1 MNNSEIEDVLRELP
15 PSSKFIYNTL
25 LRMGSMTLKGLTEET
40 LLSSRTTRYGLT
52 QLEEA
57 GLVESSPALHDG
69 RQSCYSIAYGAVG
82 GDRTEFARGALVD
95 PEWVRQR
102 LDAFEADDPELRLVE
117 VTDSY
122 DEGHIR
128 GAVHL
133 DPDEDFLDVDT
144 ASIPGTETFESV
156 LGNLGITPD
165 STVVL
170 YSDGVNEY
178 AALVYWTLKY
188 YRHMDVRLLD
198 GGKSYWVDAGFP
210 TTHDVPV
217 VSETTYTAQNPHER
231 IRAYRRD
238 VQAALSRDVTIVD
251 VRSPEEY
258 RGETAGG
265 ADARVA
271 GRVPNTVNVEWTQM
285 VGDAGRFK
293 GRGALEQ
300 EFAQM
305 DLDEDDEVI
314 VYCNVGERS
323 ALVWFVLSEL
333 LGYQAVSNYDGSWTE
348 WGNMVGAPIRT
359 GDPSESE

>member
-1 MNNSEIEDVLRELP
+1 MNNPEIEDALEDLP

-95 PEWVRQR
+95 PKWVESR
-102 LDAFEADDPELRLVE
+102 LDSFEADDPELRLVE

-122 DEGHIR
+122 DEGHVP

-144 ASIPGTETFESV
+144 AGIPSSDALESI
-156 LGNLGITPD
+156 LGDRGITSD

-170 YSDGVNEY
+170 YGDGLNEY

-198 GGKSYWVDAGFP
+198 GGKPYWVDTGFP
-210 TTHDVPV
+210 TTTDDTV
-217 VSETTYTAQNPHER
+217 VTETSYTAQNPHER

-251 VRSPEEY
+251 VRSPAEY
-258 RGETAGG
+258 RGETVDGSE
-265 ADARVA
+265 ARVA
-271 GRVPNTVNVEWTQM
+271 GRLPDTVNIQWSEM
-285 VGDAGRFK
+285 VGDSGRFK

-300 EFAQM
+300 TFASL
-305 DLDEDDEVI
+305 DLDDDDEII

-333 LGYQAVSNYDGSWTE
+333 LGYQSVSNYDGSWTE
-348 WGNMVGAPIRT
+348 WGNMVGAPVQT
-359 GDPSESE
+359 GDPATDE